1 MARHDDDMT
10 TKWQQHGDEMTAM
23 WRPCGGDVAA
33 IWQQCGGDVAAM
45 RHRRHVVA
53 MSLSRRRHVVVVSS
67 RCRCYVVVMSSWCRR
82 PVVVMLSPF
91 HRHVVTMSTPP
102 LPIRPAM
109 DPPVPTGR
117 LCRQAYKIYLIYI
130 KSYWLNHSN
139 DQILIWIIYLLLN
152 PISHIISYINTIN
165 WYIPIIYDLFPLYMI
180 CSHMIP
186 INLIGLTSNI
196 PLFHILTRFNQLI
209 SHYLIY

>member
-1 MARHDDDMT
+1 MLDIKYIYIYCIYLSLLARAQRPLLVSTHRLKATRKQPHQHDNMARHGDDMT

-91 HRHVVTMSTPP
+91 HRNVVTMSTPP

-117 LCRQAYKIYLIYI
+117 LCRQSYRIYLIYI

-139 DQILIWIIYLLLN
+139 DQILIWII
-152 PISHIISYINTIN
+152 SVA
-165 WYIPIIYDLFPLYMI
+165 
-180 CSHMIP
+180 
-186 INLIGLTSNI
+186 
-196 PLFHILTRFNQLI
+196 
-209 SHYLIY
+209 